1 MGQARERGTYE
12 ERREQSL
19 ERQLDEAECIVF
31 LKSGQDGKLRIAFLP
46 RDETPN
52 TESPAMIFAAYL
64 GNNFT
69 QLAGEAMALSISH
82 AAVQMGEAP
91 AAGQVMVATP
101 TRSVLDA
108 QGNVARSD
116 EAPKIILPGSASA

>member
-1 MGQARERGTYE
+1 MGQANSRGTFE
-12 ERREQSL
+12 ERREQAL
-19 ERQLDEAECIVF
+19 EREMDEAECIVF
-31 LKSGQDGKLRIAFLP
+31 LKSDNGKLKISFLP
-46 RDETPN
+46 RDAEPN
-52 TESPAMIFAAYL
+52 VDSPAMIFAAYL

-108 QGNVARSD
+108 QGNIARAN
-116 EAPKIILPGSASA
+116 EEPKIILPGSVG

>member
-1 MGQARERGTYE
+1 MGQANNRGTFDD
-12 ERREQSL
+12 RREQAL
-19 ERQLDEAECIVF
+19 EREMDEAECIVF
-31 LKSGQDGKLRIAFLP
+31 LKSDNGKLKISFLP
-46 RDETPN
+46 RDAEPN
-52 TESPAMIFAAYL
+52 VDSPAMIFAAYL

-91 AAGQVMVATP
+91 AGGQLMVATP

-108 QGNVARSD
+108 HGNIARAD
-116 EAPKIILPGSASA
+116 GAPKIILPGSAGA

>member
-1 MGQARERGTYE
+1 MGQANSRGTFE
-12 ERREQSL
+12 ERREQAL
-19 ERQLDEAECIVF
+19 EREMDEAECIVF
-31 LKSGQDGKLRIAFLP
+31 LKSDNGKLKISFLP
-46 RDETPN
+46 RDAEPN

-108 QGNVARSD
+108 QGNIARAN
-116 EAPKIILPGSASA
+116 EEPKIILPGSVGA

>member
-31 LKSGQDGKLRIAFLP
+31 LKSDNGKLKISFLP
-46 RDETPN
+46 RDAEPN

>member
-1 MGQARERGTYE
+1 MGQANSRGTFE
-12 ERREQSL
+12 ERREQAL
-19 ERQLDEAECIVF
+19 EREMDEAECIVF
-31 LKSGQDGKLRIAFLP
+31 LKSDNGKLKISFLP
-46 RDETPN
+46 RDAEPT

-108 QGNVARSD
+108 QGNIARAN
-116 EAPKIILPGSASA
+116 EEPKIILPGSAA